1 MVEDKN
7 KSSYKLSVVVPIYN
21 AEKYIERCTR
31 SLFEQTLDEIQYI
44 FVDDYTSDKLKEVL
58 K

>member
-44 FVDDYTSDKLKEVL
+44 FVDD
-58 K
+58 